1 MVYGSR
7 RPENHIEKQAKYK
20 AKDYRHSFFAPQK
33 RGKLRIHL
41 KWLKWSKDIIEIERN
56 RHHAQLPWLWE
67 ASPPPS

>member
-33 RGKLRIHL
+33 RGKLRIYL
-41 KWLKWSKDIIEIERN
+41 KWLKWSKDIIEIG
-56 RHHAQLPWLWE
+56 
-67 ASPPPS
+67 